1 MQQAIRRS
9 DYPYRMKDLCDRTG
23 LPRQAI
29 HFYIQQG
36 LVAEGLKTGRNMAYY
51 GDVHVERILLI
62 KKLQH
67 ERFLPLKAIRAV
79 LDDTDDGFTPA
90 QQRLFA
96 EVKEQLPKSIV
107 KSDEYVGISVSDLLL
122 RSGIDRADFDAM
134 IATGLFGTRED
145 TQGRLFM
152 RQDDVWMVELW
163 GEVRQAGFTRELG
176 FTPEIVM
183 SIYEQS
189 ISHMFKQE
197 RVVLT
202 TLLES
207 IPAAEIARLV
217 ALGLPMIHR
226 FLVRYHETKVR
237 DFFTAM

>member
-1 MQQAIRRS
+1 MDQPLRNA

-29 HFYIQQG
+29 HFYIHQG
-36 LVAEGLKTGRNMAYY
+36 LIAEGLKTGRNMAYY
-51 GDVHVERILLI
+51 SDSHVERILLI

-90 QQRLFA
+90 QRRLFA
-96 EVKEQLPKSIV
+96 EVKEQLPISIA
-107 KSDEYVGISVSDLLL
+107 KSDAYVGVAVSEVLL
-122 RSGIDRADFDAM
+122 RSRIDRADFDAM

-145 TQGRLFM
+145 AHGRLLM

-163 GEVRQAGFTRELG
+163 SEVRQAGFSRELG
-176 FTPEIVM
+176 FTPDIVM
-183 SIYEQS
+183 SIYEQA

-202 TLLES
+202 TMLENV
-207 IPAAEIARLV
+207 PAAEIARLV

>member
-1 MQQAIRRS
+1 
-9 DYPYRMKDLCDRTG
+9 
-23 LPRQAI
+23 
-29 HFYIQQG
+29 
-36 LVAEGLKTGRNMAYY
+36 
-51 GDVHVERILLI
+51 
-62 KKLQH
+62 
-67 ERFLPLKAIRAV
+67 V
-79 LDDTDDGFTPA
+79 LDDADDGFTPA

-96 EVKEQLPKSIV
+96 EVKEQLPISIV
-107 KSDEYVGISVSDLLL
+107 KGDEYVGIPVNEVLV
-122 RSGIDRADFDAM
+122 RSRIDRADFDAM

-145 TQGRLFM
+145 THGRLFM

-183 SIYEQS
+183 TIYEQA
-189 ISHMFKQE
+189 INQIFKQE

-202 TLLES
+202 TLLENTS
-207 IPAAEIARLV
+207 AAEIARLV

-237 DFFTAM
+237 DFFTAI